1 MSIAADSQPTA
12 VSGRRTL
19 VWAVGLTI
27 AFELLTV
34 FLRYGLQL
42 ESTRDTASTVG
53 RLTCGIRIHHSY
65 IGGVMMLLACCL
77 WDRSPRLMWWMLVI
91 GLGLFFS
98 DLIHHFLVLWPLEG
112 DPQFHLVY
120 PSQPDEAI

>member
-1 MSIAADSQPTA
+1 MSNDDRPACVRFSGAA
-12 VSGRRTL
+12 L
-19 VWAVGLTI
+19 WWWAIGLTL

-34 FLRYGLQL
+34 VLRYGFRLQ
-42 ESTRDTASTVG
+42 STRDTASTIG

-65 IGGVMMLLACCL
+65 IGGVMMVIACGLWRRYPRVSWWLLA
-77 WDRSPRLMWWMLVI
+77 I

-112 DPQFHLVY
+112 DPQFHLMY
-120 PSQPDEAI
+120 PS